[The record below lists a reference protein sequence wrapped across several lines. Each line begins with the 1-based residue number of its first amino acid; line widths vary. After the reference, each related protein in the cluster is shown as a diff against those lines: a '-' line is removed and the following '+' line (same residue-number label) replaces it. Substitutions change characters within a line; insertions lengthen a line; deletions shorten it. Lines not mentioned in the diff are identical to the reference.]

1 MSQWLRRIA
10 KRTRAERSYAVTATK
25 PVLLFYLCVLSFVS
39 GGAACPMRQTITEF
53 QPPIVFSNQPNLDE
67 IKAHVNKS
75 LALNDLESNNL
86 IVTGPELPA
95 RLRGSIKWQR
105 PRNFRLEAYLGTK
118 LMKAFE
124 AGSNDQRF
132 WLQRN
137 SDIYFA
143 SHQEFDSYP
152 GPRNVLPV
160 SPLWLRE
167 AMGVVEF
174 APNFAHEQP
183 IEHPD
188 GKLEIRSIFPS
199 NRPGAFHQR
208 HIVIDAST
216 GVIEQTILKDHTG
229 RMIAR
234 AFQSEHQ
241 YYSEIDFS
249 LPHKIDVQLIPEVGP
264 PLMFTIEVGFYLIN
278 QSEGNNPRQWQFP
291 DTTGMNQY
299 NLTQLN
305 STGQL
310 TVVPPAYTPVR
321 SPYVSRANNNV
332 NIRGWNR

>member
-1 MSQWLRRIA
+1 RNDAIKL
-10 KRTRAERSYAVTATK
+10 TR
-25 PVLLFYLCVLSFVS
+25 PVLLVYLCMVAFVC
-39 GGAACPMRQTITEF
+39 GGAACPSRRTIAEF
-53 QPPIVFSNQPNLDE
+53 QPPIVFSNQPDLPE
-67 IKAHVNKS
+67 IVAHVNKS

-86 IVTGPELPA
+86 TVTGPELPA
-95 RLRGSIKWQR
+95 RLRGRIKWQR

-143 SHQEFDSYP
+143 SHREFDSYA

-174 APNFAHEQP
+174 APNFAHEPP

-234 AFQSEHQ
+234 AFQSDHQ

-278 QSEGNNPRQWQFP
+278 QSEGNNPSQWQFP
-291 DTTGMNQY
+291 DTTGMNQV

-305 STGQL
+305 GAGQL
-310 TVVPPAYTPVR
+310 TVIPPNYTPAR
-321 SPYVSRANNNV
+321 GAIASPYVTRANKNI